1 MGVRHGCWGF
11 GTGFLLCLAASGL
24 SGCDYWP
31 PALQAQIE
39 QLRSETQ
46 LAAAER
52 AKAEGQ
58 LRDAVKQRDELQAR
72 VDELTRL
79 NRDLAAR
86 ATTLQQSLTAEQE
99 KSAKLTKSGSKG
111 AAAKGKASKSAK
123 TTPKKRAVKGSVQRL
138 QS

>member
-1 MGVRHGCWGF
+1 
-11 GTGFLLCLAASGL
+11 LAASGL

-39 QLRSETQ
+39 QLRSDAQ

-58 LRDAVKQRDELQAR
+58 LREAVKQRDELQAR

-99 KSAKLTKSGSKG
+99 KSAKLTKSWSKG
-111 AAAKGKASKSAK
+111 PAAKGKAGKSAK
-123 TTPKKRAVKGSVQRL
+123 PTPKRPAAKGSLQRL
-138 QS
+138 